1 MSTTNFSFS
10 LKDTAKKATAGC
22 ELMADREKITREDLK
37 KYDCITI
44 CGVDMIQSD
53 GKMVPVLIFKEDSK
67 KFFFG
72 GKAFSDI
79 LDAWLAAADGD
90 LSAVQ
95 AALAAD
101 PIAVKLVST
110 KTKTG
115 RDFTRV
121 EVL

>member
-10 LKDTAKKATAGC
+10 LKDVAKKATSGC
-22 ELMADREKITREDLK
+22 ELMNGREKITRSDLK
-37 KYDCITI
+37 NFDHITI

-53 GKMVPVLIFKEDSK
+53 GKMVPVLIFKEDEK

-90 LSAVQ
+90 LSTVQ

-101 PIAVKLVST
+101 PIAVRLLST
-110 KTKTG
+110 KTKSG

-121 EVL
+121 EIV